1 MKYIPKYQTRTQT
14 HSGRRGFWLGSRF
27 APYDPKLVLEFRR
40 MGLITDREVEEYL
53 GKVKTRR
60 LMKVTG

>member
-14 HSGRRGFWLGSRF
+14 HGGRRGMWIGKIF
-27 APYDPKLVLEFRR
+27 APYDPRLVIEFRR
-40 MGLITDREVEEYL
+40 MGLITDKELEEYI
-53 GKVKTRR
+53 GKVKARR